1 MSVVSCLAAAA
12 EAGAGGPRQGR
23 GGASDQP
30 DEEEVRRGRD
40 TREGGG
46 GAQEEGQGEGTAT
59 YPDIHGHTWT
69 YSCRARGCWHLLTIC
84 DACVVGVQYQQLV
97 RQQQEANR
105 VLFETE
111 KEQAVVDQK
120 ASEEYEEFRKKVGG
134 VAQ

>member
-1 MSVVSCLAAAA
+1 
-12 EAGAGGPRQGR
+12 
-23 GGASDQP
+23 
-30 DEEEVRRGRD
+30 
-40 TREGGG
+40 
-46 GAQEEGQGEGTAT
+46 
-59 YPDIHGHTWT
+59 
-69 YSCRARGCWHLLTIC
+69 
-84 DACVVGVQYQQLV
+84 VQYQQLV